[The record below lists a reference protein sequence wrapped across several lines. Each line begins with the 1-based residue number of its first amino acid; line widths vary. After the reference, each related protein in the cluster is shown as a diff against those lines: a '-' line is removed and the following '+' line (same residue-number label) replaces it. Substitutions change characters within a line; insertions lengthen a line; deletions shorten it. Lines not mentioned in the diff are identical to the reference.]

1 MITAHPRVLAVSCGV
16 GLAISLVAGTLFA
29 WLGDKLWLYAVGTM
43 LFISGMI
50 ALVVGLS
57 GALEPR
63 EGWATGRGARSQEAQ
78 VRSIARQVTN
88 EHPGLEDRSGWAL
101 AVWGVV
107 VGGGLIALAMLAFA
121 ISE

>member
-1 MITAHPRVLAVSCGV
+1 MITAHPRVLAVSLGA
-16 GLAISLVAGTLFA
+16 GIAISLVGGTLFA
-29 WLGDKLWLYAVGTM
+29 WLGDKLWLYGVGTM

-63 EGWATGRGARSQEAQ
+63 EGWATGKGTHSAEARA
-78 VRSIARQVTN
+78 RSIARQITD
-88 EHPGLEDRSGWAL
+88 EHPRLEDRSGWAL
-101 AVWGVV
+101 AIWGIV
-107 VGGGLIALAMLAFA
+107 VGGGLIALAMIAFT